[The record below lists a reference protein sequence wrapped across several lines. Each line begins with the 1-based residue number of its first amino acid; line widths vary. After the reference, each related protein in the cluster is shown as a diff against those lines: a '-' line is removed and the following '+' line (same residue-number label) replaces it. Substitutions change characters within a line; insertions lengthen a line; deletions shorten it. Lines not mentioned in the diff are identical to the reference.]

1 LTEPPATA
9 TLAAADPLRLPLGCC
24 QEASVRPKKQ
34 DGIDL
39 LRKVWLFERCS
50 RRELEALQ
58 KIATAV
64 EVPAGRV
71 LTSQGEM
78 GREFFVLV
86 SGKAEAVRDGTS
98 IGVLGPGSFFGE
110 MSLLER
116 KPRAA
121 TVTTL
126 EPTSLLV
133 ITTGDF
139 NSLVQTIPSV
149 DHKMLV
155 VLADRL
161 RDVEARFVPA
171 ESRVANTELA

>member
-1 LTEPPATA
+1 LTVPPAAA
-9 TLAAADPLRLPLGCC
+9 TLVTADPVSLPGRRE
-24 QEASVRPKKQ
+24 EASVRLKKQ

-64 EVPAGRV
+64 DVPAGKV

-86 SGKAEAVRDGTS
+86 EGKAEAVRDGTS
-98 IGVLGPGSFFGE
+98 IGMLGPGSFFGE

-116 KPRAA
+116 KPRSA

-139 NSLVQTIPSV
+139 NSLVQSVPSV